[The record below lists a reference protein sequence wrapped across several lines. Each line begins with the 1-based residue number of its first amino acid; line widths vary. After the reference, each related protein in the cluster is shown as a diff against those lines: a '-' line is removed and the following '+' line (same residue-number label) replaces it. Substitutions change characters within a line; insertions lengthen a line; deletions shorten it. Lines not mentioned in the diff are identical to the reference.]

1 MFGRYNLK
9 HRNKTLSEVAS
20 PRARRDMLARVGTT
34 GKDVGLERRKSM
46 CCEEGSLLLA
56 FSGREKDFE
65 PGGQES

>member
-1 MFGRYNLK
+1 
-9 HRNKTLSEVAS
+9 
-20 PRARRDMLARVGTT
+20 MLARVGTT